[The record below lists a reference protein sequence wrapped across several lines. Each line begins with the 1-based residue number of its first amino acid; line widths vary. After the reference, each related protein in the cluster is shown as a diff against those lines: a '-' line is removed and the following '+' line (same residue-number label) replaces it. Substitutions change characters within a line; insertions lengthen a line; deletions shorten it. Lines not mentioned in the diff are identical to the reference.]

1 MDLKPLHS
9 FIEGQK
15 SLRRCLCQSPA
26 EVVGEEIQPP
36 IGSLCQSWL
45 GGRDFWRF
53 SLLLETGSGEAS
65 RLEAAA
71 VNHSRAG
78 RTSRQALQSL
88 SAAGASSAVPGTTD
102 WKQAVTGLGQE
113 DSLRPSQVSA
123 GAGMPLPQPRGM
135 LGGVVQSWLWFL

>member
-1 MDLKPLHS
+1 MAGRAGLLALFPAPGNRKWRS
-9 FIEGQK
+9 F
-15 SLRRCLCQSPA
+15 S
-26 EVVGEEIQPP
+26 
-36 IGSLCQSWL
+36 IGSRC
-45 GGRDFWRF
+45 
-53 SLLLETGSGEAS
+53 
-65 RLEAAA
+65 
-71 VNHSRAG
+71 RAG